1 MHWFVKLLVVLGILM
16 LASIFCVIIIGI
28 RIHQI
33 EKREMNMTVGDRMRE
48 CSNEELALAIAK
60 IIKQVDPT
68 RNWIDD
74 QHKIKQQLDEKY
86 YQ

>member
-1 MHWFVKLLVVLGILM
+1 MHWFVKLLVVLGVLM

-33 EKREMNMTVGDRMRE
+33 DKRELNMTVGDRMRE
-48 CSNEELALAIAK
+48 CDNDMLALAIAK
-60 IIKQVDPT
+60 MIEQIDPT

-74 QHKIKQQLDEKY
+74 KHKIKRQLDEKY